1 MRGAMSAAHFLWDDG
16 NRNDR
21 HRDDR
26 QKRAIRPSG
35 VTSVNPIQSLIKVFE
50 SRKMAA
56 LIFLGFASGLPLF
69 LTSKALQA
77 WMTTAG
83 VSTGVIGLF
92 SIVALPYSLK
102 FIWAPLFDRFR
113 LPFLG
118 HRRGWLLVMQIALM
132 GAIAWLS
139 TQDPSSLQAV
149 GQVSQDVCVDVGF
162 FRGWC
167 ETWQVFKALS
177 VSPFFLVA
185 MFVAFLSATQDVNV
199 DAYRTDVLNQSEL
212 GAGAAVFVTGYRLA
226 LIITGAVAFI
236 LADPKQAFHL
246 SWGQTYLLLAFVMLL
261 GVGAT
266 LLAPEPP
273 VQPQRMTLTEAV
285 VKPFQEFYQRLGGA
299 RLLAVLSFM
308 VLYKFG
314 DALLSNMATPF
325 LLKTGFSQTAIG
337 TVQGGMGIV
346 ATIVGTLVGGSI
358 FSKIGINK
366 SLWLFGGLQALSNL
380 AYWVLALAGPN
391 EVLMTLAIN
400 IENFCGGL
408 GNAGFL
414 GFMMSICNP
423 LFSATQFA
431 LLSSL
436 MAVSRDILVAPAGK
450 LAEGMGWSNFFLL
463 TIAAAIPGLMLL
475 PLFAPW
481 NGRAVN
487 ADEADRL

>member
-1 MRGAMSAAHFLWDDG
+1 M
-16 NRNDR
+16 
-21 HRDDR
+21 
-26 QKRAIRPSG
+26 
-35 VTSVNPIQSLIKVFE
+35 NPIQSLIKVFE

-77 WMTTAG
+77 WMATAG
-83 VSTGVIGLF
+83 VETGVIGLF

-102 FIWAPLFDRFR
+102 FLWAPLFDRFR
-113 LPFLG
+113 LPFMG
-118 HRRGWLLVMQIALM
+118 HRRGWLVVMQVMLI

-139 TQDPSSLQAV
+139 TQDPSSLKAV
-149 GQVSQDVCVDVGF
+149 GQVSKDVCLSAGF
-162 FRGWC
+162 FQGWC

-199 DAYRTDVLNQSEL
+199 DAYRTDVLTKPEL

-246 SWGQTYLLLAFVMLL
+246 SWAQTYLLLAFVMLVGL
-261 GVGAT
+261 GAT
-266 LLAPEPP
+266 RFAPEPP
-273 VQPQRMTLTEAV
+273 VQPQAMTLTQAV
-285 VKPFQEFYQRLGGA
+285 VKPFQEFYQRLGGPK
-299 RLLAVLSFM
+299 LLAVLSFM

-314 DALLSNMATPF
+314 DALLNSMSTTF

-337 TVQGGMGIV
+337 AVQGGMGIV
-346 ATIVGTLVGGSI
+346 ATIAGTLVGGGV

-366 SLWLFGGLQALSNL
+366 SLWVFGGLQALSNL
-380 AYWVLALAGPN
+380 AYWLLAIVGAN
-391 EVLMTLAIN
+391 EALMTVAIN
-400 IENFCGGL
+400 IENFCSGL

-436 MAVSRDILVAPAGK
+436 MAFSRDILVAPAGK
-450 LAEGMGWSNFFLL
+450 IVEARGWSEFFLL
-463 TIAAAIPGLMLL
+463 TIAAAIPGLLLL
-475 PLFAPW
+475 PFFAPW
-481 NGRAVN
+481 NAPSATEDDPVR
-487 ADEADRL
+487 